1 MGLVLGYRW
10 GEDQIDLINQQKQA
24 TTQIPQQTQSVQ
36 ESTKKDTFTEK
47 ADQIEKY
54 KKLLDENAISQEEYD
69 EIKSKILKQ

>member
-1 MGLVLGYRW
+1 MELSNVT
-10 GEDQIDLINQQKQA
+10 A
-24 TTQIPQQTQSVQ
+24 
-36 ESTKKDTFTEK
+36 TEK